1 MQLGVQ
7 MKLIDKSYETE
18 LKLVNKLIKD
28 EIINETVIQELYDY
42 IFKKNGKQLRPLLSL
57 ISSSADKRKN
67 SKRVQV
73 AAIIELLHTAT
84 LVHDDVVDESP
95 LRRGVETINNFW
107 TNSHGVLMGDFIYS
121 KAFMLMVDI
130 SNIDI
135 LNELSKATNDIS
147 KGELIQLDLIGK
159 EDISLNQLKK
169 VSYYKTGRL
178 FEASAKCGAILVAKS
193 DQKYINNISN
203 FAKNLGIAF
212 QIKDDML
219 DYSSNAKRLGKPI
232 LQDLREGK
240 ITYPFYFA
248 MQKADLKDKKYLLS
262 ILGLKNKTSVS
273 KVLKKIEL
281 LGGIRETELLLKNY
295 IDKSIQLANKI
306 DNKKIREE
314 MLNLTKFSYERTK

>member
-1 MQLGVQ
+1 

-121 KAFMLMVDI
+121 KAFMLMVDM

-281 LGGIRETELLLKNY
+281 LGGIRETEVLLKSY

>member
-281 LGGIRETELLLKNY
+281 LGGIRETEVLLKSY

>member
-1 MQLGVQ
+1 

-147 KGELIQLDLIGK
+147 KGELIQLELIGK
-159 EDISLNQLKK
+159 EDVSLNQLKK

-262 ILGLKNKTSVS
+262 FLGLKNKTSVS

>member
-1 MQLGVQ
+1 

-84 LVHDDVVDESP
+84 LVHDDVIDESP

-147 KGELIQLDLIGK
+147 KGELIQLELIGK
-159 EDISLNQLKK
+159 EDVSLNQLKK

-281 LGGIRETELLLKNY
+281 LGGIRETEVLLKSY

>member
-7 MKLIDKSYETE
+7 MKLIDKSFETE

-147 KGELIQLDLIGK
+147 KGELIQLELIGK
-159 EDISLNQLKK
+159 EDVSLNQLKK

-281 LGGIRETELLLKNY
+281 LGGIRETEVLLKSY

-314 MLNLTKFSYERTK
+314 MLNLLDAALYRKK

>member
-7 MKLIDKSYETE
+7 MKLIDKSFETE

-147 KGELIQLDLIGK
+147 KGELIQLELIGK
-159 EDISLNQLKK
+159 EDVSLNQLKK

-193 DQKYINNISN
+193 DQKYINNI
-203 FAKNLGIAF
+203 
-212 QIKDDML
+212 
-219 DYSSNAKRLGKPI
+219 
-232 LQDLREGK
+232 
-240 ITYPFYFA
+240 
-248 MQKADLKDKKYLLS
+248 LS
-262 ILGLKNKTSVS
+262 LIH
-273 KVLKKIEL
+273 I
-281 LGGIRETELLLKNY
+281 
-295 IDKSIQLANKI
+295 
-306 DNKKIREE
+306 
-314 MLNLTKFSYERTK
+314 

>member
-1 MQLGVQ
+1 

-262 ILGLKNKTSVS
+262 ILGLKNKTSAS

-281 LGGIRETELLLKNY
+281 LGGIRETEVLLKSY

>member
-1 MQLGVQ
+1 

-147 KGELIQLDLIGK
+147 KGELIQLELIGK
-159 EDISLNQLKK
+159 EDVSLNQLKK

-281 LGGIRETELLLKNY
+281 LGGIRETEVLLKSY

>member
-1 MQLGVQ
+1 
-7 MKLIDKSYETE
+7 MKLIDKSYEIE

-193 DQKYINNISN
+193 DQKYINNISD

-281 LGGIRETELLLKNY
+281 LGGIRETEVLLKSY

>member
-1 MQLGVQ
+1 

-147 KGELIQLDLIGK
+147 KGELIQLNLIGK

-193 DQKYINNISN
+193 DQKYINNISD

-281 LGGIRETELLLKNY
+281 LGGIRETEVLLKSY

>member
-1 MQLGVQ
+1 

-67 SKRVQV
+67 SKRVQI

-281 LGGIRETELLLKNY
+281 LGGIRETEVLLKSY

>member
-1 MQLGVQ
+1 

-67 SKRVQV
+67 SKRVQI

-147 KGELIQLDLIGK
+147 KGELIQLELIGK
-159 EDISLNQLKK
+159 EDVSLNQLKK

-281 LGGIRETELLLKNY
+281 LGGIRETEVLLKSY

>member
-1 MQLGVQ
+1 

-281 LGGIRETELLLKNY
+281 LGGIRETEILLKSY
-295 IDKSIQLANKI
+295 INKSIQLANKI

>member
-1 MQLGVQ
+1 

-67 SKRVQV
+67 SKRVQI

-84 LVHDDVVDESP
+84 LVHDDVIDESP

-147 KGELIQLDLIGK
+147 KGELIQLELIGK
-159 EDISLNQLKK
+159 EDVSLNQLKK

-281 LGGIRETELLLKNY
+281 LGGIRETEVLLKSY

>member
-1 MQLGVQ
+1 

-147 KGELIQLDLIGK
+147 KGELIQLELIGK
-159 EDISLNQLKK
+159 EDVSLNQLKK

>member
-1 MQLGVQ
+1 MQLGVR

-281 LGGIRETELLLKNY
+281 LGGIRETEVLLKSY

>member
-147 KGELIQLDLIGK
+147 KGELIQLELIGK
-159 EDISLNQLKK
+159 EDVSLNQLKK

-193 DQKYINNISN
+193 DQKYINNISD

-281 LGGIRETELLLKNY
+281 LGGIRETEVLLKSY